1 MSVKTCI
8 CALLLIGNIA
18 SASADFFG
26 RFEGNVKT
34 EWITDGDS
42 PRLMRL
48 LEDFAYVEPDGKRWV
63 ARAGAVV
70 DGASI
75 PRPFWPVIGGP
86 FDGYYRNA
94 SVVHD
99 YFCAT
104 RSEPWENVHLMFYHA
119 MRAAGVAEVTAKV
132 MFYAVW
138 NFGPRWELA
147 RMRDAS
153 GESSRIVAW
162 TPPDDPDRR
171 EAEIEWIEAANPS
184 IDEILALSKLRAA
197 R

>member
-1 MSVKTCI
+1 MSVRLCLV
-8 CALLLIGNIA
+8 AFLLVGSISVGW
-18 SASADFFG
+18 ADEYG
-26 RFEGNVKT
+26 RFDGRIKT
-34 EWITDGDS
+34 EWVDGGPS

-48 LEDFAYVEPDGKRWV
+48 LEDFAYVDADGKRWV
-63 ARAGAVV
+63 APAGAIV

-86 FDGYYRNA
+86 FDGHYRNA

-99 YFCAT
+99 YYCVV
-104 RSEPWENVHLMFYHA
+104 RSEPWEAVHRMFYHA

-138 NFGPRWELA
+138 NFGPRWEEVRL
-147 RMRDAS
+147 RDGS
-153 GESSRIVAW
+153 GESVKTVAW
-162 TPPDDPDRR
+162 TPPDDPERR
-171 EAEIEWIEAANPS
+171 DIEVEWVLRTNPSLEEIE
-184 IDEILALSKLRAA
+184 ALSALRQS